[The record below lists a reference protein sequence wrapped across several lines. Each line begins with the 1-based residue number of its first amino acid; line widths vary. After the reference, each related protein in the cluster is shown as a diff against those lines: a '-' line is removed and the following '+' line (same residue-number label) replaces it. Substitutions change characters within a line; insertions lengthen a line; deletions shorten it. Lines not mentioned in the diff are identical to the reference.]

1 MWLRGRAC
9 PVVLARVPAPAPGW
23 CRPVVWRR
31 SVRGGAGLPAP
42 GGPVCT
48 DAGSP
53 RTPPGGLPR
62 VRRPDVRRRAR
73 PGFQEG
79 LLRYLQ
85 PPVPRRGELVS
96 ERVAPTLA
104 DIGDAMAGRGADEV
118 LAALDAAIR
127 EAGGTPDA
135 AALREFAVRIEGGEN
150 PFG

>member
-1 MWLRGRAC
+1 M
-9 PVVLARVPAPAPGW
+9 
-23 CRPVVWRR
+23 
-31 SVRGGAGLPAP
+31 
-42 GGPVCT
+42 
-48 DAGSP
+48 
-53 RTPPGGLPR
+53 
-62 VRRPDVRRRAR
+62 RRRAR
-73 PGFQEG
+73 PGIQEE

-127 EAGGTPDA
+127 EAGGTPDP

-150 PFG
+150 PFV